1 MRKELIGI
9 LFFFLAIFI
18 LISLLSY
25 SPSDPSVHHA
35 KSADHIHNLFGLPGA
50 YLAGILIGFSGL
62 GAFCVPGAFLFSS
75 IRFFGNPQRKAILK
89 SVGGG
94 ILLAVTTGSLLAF
107 RQHHYLIF
115 GNSITAGG
123 IIGTPLKSVLIKY
136 STFTGGGIIL
146 ALMWIIGFALAAG
159 ISLTPPVVFAQRCQK
174 AILGAVNRMK
184 ALFIIWREQR
194 KRAKRRLK

>member
-1 MRKELIGI
+1 M
-9 LFFFLAIFI
+9 
-18 LISLLSY
+18 
-25 SPSDPSVHHA
+25 
-35 KSADHIHNLFGLPGA
+35 
-50 YLAGILIGFSGL
+50 
-62 GAFCVPGAFLFSS
+62 
-75 IRFFGNPQRKAILK
+75 
-89 SVGGG
+89 
-94 ILLAVTTGSLLAF
+94 
-107 RQHHYLIF
+107 
-115 GNSITAGG
+115 
-123 IIGTPLKSVLIKY
+123 PLKSVLIKY